1 MKKWNDVT
9 SLERSAMAR
18 IKGGKN
24 PCMGPVY
31 CQGAS
36 QTVRTLLLL
45 QKAGIAEE
53 LDPKEEEVAE
63 DNED

>member
-1 MKKWNDVT
+1 
-9 SLERSAMAR
+9 
-18 IKGGKN
+18 
-24 PCMGPVY
+24 MGPVY